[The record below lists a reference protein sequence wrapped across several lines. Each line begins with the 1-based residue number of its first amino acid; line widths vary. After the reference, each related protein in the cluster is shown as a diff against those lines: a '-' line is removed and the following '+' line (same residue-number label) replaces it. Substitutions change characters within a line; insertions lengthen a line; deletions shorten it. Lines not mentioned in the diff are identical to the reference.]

1 MSLTHKSLSAL
12 LWSSAD
18 ILLRQGLSFVVSICL
33 ARLLIPEELGTIG
46 LLCLFT
52 GIAGAFVDSGLS
64 AALIQRQDITHT
76 DESTVFWFNL
86 AMGLLVTVLL
96 WILAP
101 VIAHFYEQPALI
113 PITQVL
119 ALNILGFAAGSI
131 HATLLTKRLEFRT
144 LLKIGAIAT
153 VLSGSVS
160 IIMAAQGFGVW
171 ALVAQILIATGAT
184 TFQLWIFNRWRPA
197 LIFNIK
203 SVHRLFNFGGY
214 LLATSLLN
222 VIYSSLFSLLIGKI
236 YGVRNVGLYGLAD
249 NTQQFSVGLLSNIV
263 SRVVFPLFS
272 AVGHDKAK
280 LRRGTRLVTRNIMF
294 VSAPMMFGLAV
305 VAEPFILTLF
315 GERWLPVV
323 PIFQVL
329 CLGSFLWPL
338 HAINLNVLL
347 AQGHSNLY
355 FKLEIIKKVLG
366 CSFLF
371 VAVFFGA
378 IGIAWS
384 QAVFNISVFIINAY
398 YIQRHLGYGFADQ
411 IRDIFPSLSVASIM
425 AWITILISYN
435 LQVDTVFNLIILLLF
450 ECFIYLSISYL
461 AQLIAL
467 REIINFFQPQNHGSK
482 STILIEK
489 VS

>member
-1 MSLTHKSLSAL
+1 M
-12 LWSSAD
+12 WSSAD

-113 PITQVL
+113 PITQIS
-119 ALNILGFAAGSI
+119 ALSILGFAAGSI
-131 HATLLTKRLEFRT
+131 HATLLTKRLDFRT

-153 VLSGSVS
+153 VLSGAVA
-160 IIMAAQGFGVW
+160 IIMAMQGFGVW
-171 ALVAQILIATGAT
+171 ALVAQMLIATGAT

-197 LIFNIK
+197 LVFDFK

-222 VIYSSLFSLLIGKI
+222 IIYNSLFSLLIGRI
-236 YGVRNVGLYGLAD
+236 YGVRDVGLYGLAD
-249 NTQQFSVGLLSNIV
+249 NTQQFSVGLLSNIA
-263 SRVVFPLFS
+263 SRVAFPLFS
-272 AVGHDKAK
+272 TVAHDKAK
-280 LRRGTRLVTRNIMF
+280 LRRGMRLATRNIMF
-294 VSAPMMFGLAV
+294 VNAPMMLGLAV

-315 GERWLPVV
+315 GEQWLPVA

-329 CLGSFLWPL
+329 CLGSILWPL
-338 HAINLNVLL
+338 HAINSNALL
-347 AQGHSNLY
+347 ARGHSNLY
-355 FKLEIIKKVLG
+355 FKLETTKKALG
-366 CSFLF
+366 CGFLF
-371 VAVFFGA
+371 VGAFFGA

-384 QAVFNISVFIINAY
+384 QTAFNISVFIINAY
-398 YIQRHLGYGFADQ
+398 YIQRHLGYGLADQ
-411 IRDIFPSLSVASIM
+411 IRDIFPYLSVASIM
-425 AWITILISYN
+425 AWITILIDYN
-435 LQVDTVFNLIILLLF
+435 LKIDPMFKLIILLLF
-450 ECFIYLSISYL
+450 DCFVYLSISYFS
-461 AQLIAL
+461 QLMAL
-467 REIINFFQPQNHGSK
+467 REIIGFFQPHNLGSK
-482 STILIEK
+482 STILMEK